1 MVASISSRQAG
12 AGADRNDTGPDRTD
26 PAYTESDEPSKPR
39 RPLTVLQVV
48 PRLDTGGV
56 ERGTMEIAE
65 AICAAGGRAL
75 VATSGGK
82 LEFRIARA
90 GGEIYPMN
98 VDSKNPATMWQNAWL
113 MRRLIREEGV
123 EIVHARSRAPA
134 WSAFWAAR
142 WTGTPFVT
150 TYHGVYTEKVRAKR
164 LYNSVMAR
172 GRPVIA
178 ISDYIRKL
186 IVERHHVADEHIVTI
201 PRGADVQVF
210 SEEAVGNERAIR
222 LAEQWGLVEHPRAIV
237 LMPGRLTRWKGGE
250 SLIDAAARLK
260 QMRGPDFAVLLVG
273 EDYGSGFRSALAKRI
288 AATDTGDVVYLV
300 GECADMPAAYK
311 LSSVV
316 VSASVEPEAFGRVM
330 VEAQAMSRPVVATAH
345 GGARETVAHGE
356 SGWLYPPGDSDLLA
370 ATINQALNMDPSA
383 RAHMGLAGRARVHA
397 RFTTAAMQRATLD
410 VYERVVGRTF
420 GALVPPGPQRR
431 HTAAR

>member
-1 MVASISSRQAG
+1 MVASFSSRPA
-12 AGADRNDTGPDRTD
+12 AADATD
-26 PAYTESDEPSKPR
+26 PEPDDANTDYTPAPEPSKPH
-39 RPLTVLQVV
+39 RPIAVLQVV

-75 VATSGGK
+75 VATSGGR
-82 LEFRIARA
+82 LEHRIARA

-98 VDSKNPATMWQNAWL
+98 VDSKNPATMWQNSWL
-113 MRRLIREEGV
+113 LRRLIREERV
-123 EIVHARSRAPA
+123 DIVHARSRAPA
-134 WSAFWAAR
+134 WSAYWATR

-150 TYHGVYTEKVRAKR
+150 TYHGVYNEEFRPKR
-164 LYNSVMAR
+164 FYNSVMAR

-178 ISDYIRKL
+178 ISDYIRNL
-186 IVERHHVADEHIVTI
+186 IVERHRVPEAHIVTI
-201 PRGADVQVF
+201 PRGADVAVF
-210 SEEAVGNERAIR
+210 SEEAVGNERAIK
-222 LAEQWGLVEHPRAIV
+222 LAEGWGLVEDPRAIV
-237 LMPGRLTRWKGGE
+237 LMPGRLTRWKGAE
-250 SLIDAAARLK
+250 SLIDAAACLK
-260 QMRGPDFAVLLVG
+260 AMRGRDFAVLLVG
-273 EDYGSGFRSALAKRI
+273 DDYGSGFRSVLLRRI
-288 AATDTGDVVYLV
+288 EATGTGDVVYLV
-300 GECADMPAAYK
+300 GECSDMPAAYK

-316 VSASVEPEAFGRVM
+316 VSASIEPEAFGRVM

-356 SGWLYPPGDSDLLA
+356 SGWLYPPGDHDLLA

-410 VYERVVGRTF
+410 IYERVAGRTF
-420 GALVPPGPQRR
+420 RELIQAQP
-431 HTAAR
+431 AAPSA

>member
-1 MVASISSRQAG
+1 M
-12 AGADRNDTGPDRTD
+12 
-26 PAYTESDEPSKPR
+26 
-39 RPLTVLQVV
+39 LQVV

-75 VATSGGK
+75 VATSGGQ
-82 LEFRIARA
+82 LEYRIARA

-98 VDSKNPATMWQNAWL
+98 VASKNPATMWQNAWL
-113 MRRLIREEGV
+113 MRRLIREERV
-123 EIVHARSRAPA
+123 DIVHARSRAPA
-134 WSAFWAAR
+134 WSAYWATR

-150 TYHGVYTEKVRAKR
+150 TYHGVYNEDFRLKR
-164 LYNSVMAR
+164 FYNSVMAR

-178 ISDYIRKL
+178 ISDFVRNL
-186 IVERHHVADEHIVTI
+186 IVERHRVPEAHIVTI
-201 PRGADVQVF
+201 PRGADVAVF
-210 SEEAVGNERAIR
+210 SEEAVGNERAIK
-222 LAEQWGLVEHPRAIV
+222 LAESWGLVEDPRAIV

-250 SLIDAAARLK
+250 SLINAAARLK
-260 QMRGPDFAVLLVG
+260 TMRGPDFAALLVG
-273 EDYGSGFRSALAKRI
+273 DDYGSGFRSVLRKRI
-288 AATDTGDVVYLV
+288 EATGTGDVVYLV
-300 GECADMPAAYK
+300 GECQDMPAAYK

-316 VSASVEPEAFGRVM
+316 VSASIEPEAFGRVM

-356 SGWLYPPGDSDLLA
+356 SGWLYPPGDHDLLA

-410 VYERVVGRTF
+410 VYERVAGRTF
-420 GALVPPGPQRR
+420 RALIRPEAKPPQAPC
-431 HTAAR
+431 AS